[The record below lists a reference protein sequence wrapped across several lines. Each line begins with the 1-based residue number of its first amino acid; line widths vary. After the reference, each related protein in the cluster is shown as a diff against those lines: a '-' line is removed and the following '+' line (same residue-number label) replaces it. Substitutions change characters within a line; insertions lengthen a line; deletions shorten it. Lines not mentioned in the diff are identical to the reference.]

1 VRRSGES
8 RLRAA
13 IQRWR
18 TVRKAAGAEGAR
30 APRPRRADPCP
41 YDESW
46 GWWVDRRL
54 RRVEGQLKWLLALAL
69 TTLGGEVLRILVE
82 TLGLGQP

>member
-1 VRRSGES
+1 MRRTGES
-8 RLRAA
+8 RLRAV

-18 TVRKAAGAEGAR
+18 RTRQAAAAGDAR
-30 APRPRRADPCP
+30 TPRPRRVDPCP

-54 RRVEGQLKWLLALAL
+54 RQVEGQLKWLLALAL
-69 TTLGGEVLRILVE
+69 TTLGGEVLRILAE
-82 TLGLGQP
+82 MLGLGQP

>member
-1 VRRSGES
+1 MRRTGES
-8 RLRAA
+8 RLLAA
-13 IQRWR
+13 IKRWR
-18 TVRKAAGAEGAR
+18 ATRQAAAAGDAR
-30 APRPRRADPCP
+30 ASRPRRADPCP

-69 TTLGGEVLRILVE
+69 TTLGGEVLRILAE
-82 TLGLGQP
+82 MLGLGQP